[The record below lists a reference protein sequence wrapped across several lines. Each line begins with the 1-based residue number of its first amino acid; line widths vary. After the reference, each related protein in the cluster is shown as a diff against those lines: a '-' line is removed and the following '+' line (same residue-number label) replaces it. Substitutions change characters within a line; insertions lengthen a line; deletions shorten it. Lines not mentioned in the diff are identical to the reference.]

1 VFAAKFVN
9 KMSRVIVAC
18 SDGGA
23 RSGIAA
29 KLVSEAGFSSIVTIE
44 GGIDAYLAVSPLT
57 DKDKKTRISRVTQT
71 DAGASHI
78 HIMLYACGWL
88 LMAMRVCPCVC
99 VSLL

>member
-1 VFAAKFVN
+1 MN

-57 DKDKKTRISRVTQT
+57 EKDKKTRISRVTQT
-71 DAGASHI
+71 DAGAPHI
-78 HIMLYACGWL
+78 HITLTRACV
-88 LMAMRVCPCVC
+88 RVYVC
-99 VSLL
+99 MSAHGDAFAHV